1 MIMYP
6 KTTLEEL
13 RIAFPNSLNPDSG
26 VKENF
31 IYVEEKGTTA
41 NWEGYFKA
49 DNELITIATGHKV
62 SVVKMWT
69 KSSLGR
75 LVDYAKTY
83 EIEVE
88 QLDTKVED
96 GFKLEYLN
104 GYEPKKR
111 TNLWRWL
118 LSIFTKWR

>member
-13 RIAFPNSLNPDSG
+13 CIAFPNSLNPDSG

-49 DNELITIATGHKV
+49 DNEFKR
-62 SVVKMWT
+62 KMWR
-69 KSSLGR
+69 K
-75 LVDYAKTY
+75 
-83 EIEVE
+83 
-88 QLDTKVED
+88 
-96 GFKLEYLN
+96 
-104 GYEPKKR
+104 
-111 TNLWRWL
+111 
-118 LSIFTKWR
+118 